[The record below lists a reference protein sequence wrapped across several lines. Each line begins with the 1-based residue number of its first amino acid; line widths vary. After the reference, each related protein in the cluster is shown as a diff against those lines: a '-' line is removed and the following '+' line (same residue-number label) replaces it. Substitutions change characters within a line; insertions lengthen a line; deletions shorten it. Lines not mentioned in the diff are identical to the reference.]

1 MPNITTNHAITYTN
15 SLLEVGNCAICP
27 VQLQEERNRADPH
40 TKSDVKKT
48 TNENQRTNVASP

>member
-40 TKSDVKKT
+40 IKSDVKKT
-48 TNENQRTNVASP
+48 TNENQGTNVASP

>member
-15 SLLEVGNCAICP
+15 SLLEAGNCAICP
-27 VQLQEERNRADPH
+27 VQLQEERNWADPH

-48 TNENQRTNVASP
+48 TNKNQGTNVASP